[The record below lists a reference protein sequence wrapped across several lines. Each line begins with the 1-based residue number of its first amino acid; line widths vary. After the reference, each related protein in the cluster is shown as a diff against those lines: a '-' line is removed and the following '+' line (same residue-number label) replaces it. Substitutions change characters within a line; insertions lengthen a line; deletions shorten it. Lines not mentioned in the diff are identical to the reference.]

1 MALSVLLIL
10 NTVQLVQIKNEISYL
25 RNDYSSTY
33 NTLSN
38 RITNIERSMYN
49 QADEIR
55 DILTAQEALFAAT
68 DVQVAYQN
76 KKLAIT
82 VHAVP
87 KALRNGETIWASI
100 ATGNEIVTQ
109 QLDQN
114 GYTTIMLE
122 PTVASFVPS
131 LQIKSSAGMQ
141 QQVLDEI
148 STASYICAD
157 VYAFWNDAS
166 TEEFNFNLGR
176 VLEFYLQPYQDTL
189 PFTIEEIADIYLI
202 VHDTGTIRGNIA
214 SETVAIPID
223 KTSFDFTTTF
233 PDGERV
239 EVVAQEN
246 KGNKAFAYYAD
257 LSEFTERA
265 DEIDYEV
272 HLVVETTYGLTY
284 STAESEPIATFWSD
298 KSTLH
303 QSANAPSLSPIFE
316 TK

>member
-1 MALSVLLIL
+1 MVLSVLLII
-10 NTVQLVQIKNEISYL
+10 NTIQLVQIKNEISHL

-49 QADEIR
+49 QTNEIR
-55 DILTAQEALFAAT
+55 DILTEQEALFATT

-76 KKLAIT
+76 KKLAVT

-87 KALRNGETIWASI
+87 KALKNGESIWASI
-100 ATGNEIVTQ
+100 AVGNKTVTQ

-114 GYTTIMLE
+114 GYTTITLE

-131 LQIKSSAGMQ
+131 LQIKSSTGMQ

-148 STASYICAD
+148 STASYIYAD

-176 VLEFYLQPYQDTL
+176 VLEFHLQPYQDTL

-202 VHDTGTIRGNIA
+202 VHDAGTIRGKIA
-214 SETVAIPID
+214 KEAAAIPID
-223 KTSFDFTTTF
+223 KASLSFITMV

-246 KGNKAFAYYAD
+246 KGNKVFAYYAD

-284 STAESEPIATFWSD
+284 STVESEPIATFWSD

-303 QSANAPSLSPIFE
+303 QSANAPVLSPIFE